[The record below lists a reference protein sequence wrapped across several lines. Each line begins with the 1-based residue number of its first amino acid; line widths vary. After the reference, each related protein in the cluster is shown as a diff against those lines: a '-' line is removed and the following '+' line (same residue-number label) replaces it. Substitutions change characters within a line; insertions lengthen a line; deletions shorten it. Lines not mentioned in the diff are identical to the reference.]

1 MFLSPTLLFYQNV
14 LLLKNSV
21 INHDFTF
28 FLNIHFSSMFC
39 FISGSIGGGMEGT
52 MTVELADH
60 DWN

>member
-1 MFLSPTLLFYQNV
+1 M